1 MDRKYFHSGST
12 LLFHHFNGIFQW
24 TKVLKL
30 NDCWQCLGSL
40 ESRLWESLLFKL
52 FIYTTIVRDF
62 NITHSVT
69 DRTRRQKISKDIIE
83 QDSIIHQVDLID
95 IYGIL
100 HPVTV
105 ECMVFLSLK
114 GRFAKLEH
122 TLGHKTNFNKF
133 KRTDIIRSVLS
144 DNNEI
149 RWEIINRN
157 IARKSWDIWRLNST
171 HK

>member
-1 MDRKYFHSGST
+1 MIYLQFSRSAMSNSFVTPMGSSVHRISQGNI
-12 LLFHHFNGIFQW
+12 LNWVAIFLFRGTSQPTERTWLSCPRGGFF
-24 TKVLKL
+24 
-30 NDCWQCLGSL
+30 
-40 ESRLWESLLFKL
+40 
-52 FIYTTIVRDF
+52 TI
-62 NITHSVT
+62 
-69 DRTRRQKISKDIIE
+69 K
-83 QDSIIHQVDLID
+83 ID

>member
-1 MDRKYFHSGST
+1 MRQNLLELQEFVIYFNSKIIHK
-12 LLFHHFNGIFQW
+12 F
-24 TKVLKL
+24 
-30 NDCWQCLGSL
+30 
-40 ESRLWESLLFKL
+40 
-52 FIYTTIVRDF
+52 TTIVRDF

-133 KRTDIIRSVLS
+133 KRTDIIRSMLS

-149 RWEIINRN
+149 R
-157 IARKSWDIWRLNST
+157 
-171 HK
+171 